1 MSISDSYR
9 ASAAKERA
17 LAAKTDL
24 ANRKAM
30 HERSA
35 AIWDEMALNAEETAD
50 RAIVNAA
57 AKAAA

>member
-9 ASAAKERA
+9 QSAAKERL

-24 ANRKAM
+24 LNRKAM

-50 RAIVNAA
+50 RAMVNAA
-57 AKAAA
+57 AKAST